1 MSEGEEGEKVGEG
14 RKAVEE
20 RRGQE
25 GGGEWRRV
33 EERGREREERAGGG
47 GEWRRVEE
55 GMGGGGNRGRQV

>member
-33 EERGREREERAGGG
+33 EERAEGG

-55 GMGGGGNRGRQV
+55 GMGGGRGNRGRQV